1 MSLFHSLRTMPLL
14 LGCLCFSVQASTEK
28 VEQEGKF
35 LQSLE
40 GIENQIYALPQSSL
54 ALIEALEEESL
65 LQNQPT
71 ALLVRYWLAKAT
83 VLELLGR
90 VEESQS
96 VVQKGLEL
104 VRPQSH
110 EYLLFKLIQMR
121 TMVGKSDIDTALSA
135 LDSLLETSRENG
147 DKQLESEILLLKG
160 RYYDEQG
167 EFKKS
172 YAALMSSM
180 DVAESSGVH
189 GLVERAAL
197 ELGDVLVKIQGYDRS
212 EALLEQAYR
221 YFRDRRMSFNEL
233 LSVLTIAKLHK
244 AQFQYEEAI
253 ASYQRALKL
262 AQIIGDGRFRFRV
275 NLELAALYRET
286 NQEKKMVNHL
296 KLAENLQ
303 YRETSSAYLATF
315 KLLQAEYMLEQQQFE
330 ILLAMITPMLP
341 EIIESR
347 YVKQQQ
353 MELLK
358 VAAMAYAGS
367 NDFKLAFE
375 TYGNYHDKFIQFSN
389 QREVENLERQQ
400 TLFELERLEYENE
413 DLNWNNVLQRMEL
426 ENNRR
431 TFYLLGEALLALI
444 GVLFLMAVV
453 FLVVNRSRLRM
464 RRLAKTDTL
473 TGLFNRGF
481 LEDWFTKPVEVRRE
495 RKEKPVPQSK
505 QEKIQH
511 FVFEQVEQVKYGY
524 LALNKWVDSK
534 LDKQKMVP
542 NKPQSGPVTLALI
555 DVDYFK
561 QVNDTYGHVFGDTVL
576 TGVAK
581 VLEET
586 VRENDIVARFGGEE
600 FVVVMP
606 NTDHE
611 NALITA
617 ERLRSALSLH
627 CFVTEQKEE
636 VRVTCSFGVVTT
648 EDNEM
653 SFKSLCDQADKLLYQ
668 AKANGRNCVKGRSL
682 A

>member
-1 MSLFHSLRTMPLL
+1 MPLL

-180 DVAESSGVH
+180 DAAESSGVH

-330 ILLAMITPMLP
+330 ILLAMIAPMLP

-473 TGLFNRGF
+473 TGLFNRRF

-505 QEKIQH
+505 QEKIQQ

-606 NTDHE
+606 TTDHK

-627 CFVTEQKEE
+627 GFVTEQKEE

-668 AKANGRNCVKGRSL
+668 AKANGRNCVEGRSL

>member
-1 MSLFHSLRTMPLL
+1 MPLL

-90 VEESQS
+90 LEESQS
-96 VVQKGLEL
+96 VVRKGLEL

-180 DVAESSGVH
+180 DAAESSGVH

-286 NQEKKMVNHL
+286 KQEKKMVNHL

-330 ILLAMITPMLP
+330 ILLAMIAPMLP

-473 TGLFNRGF
+473 TGLFNRRF

-495 RKEKPVPQSK
+495 RKEKPVHQSK

-511 FVFEQVEQVKYGY
+511 FVFEQVEQVKCGY

-606 NTDHE
+606 NTDHK

-617 ERLRSALSLH
+617 ERLRSSLSLH
-627 CFVTEQKEE
+627 GFVTEQKEE

>member
-90 VEESQS
+90 LGESQS
-96 VVQKGLEL
+96 VVRKGLEL

-110 EYLLFKLIQMR
+110 GYLLFKLIQMR

-180 DVAESSGVH
+180 DAAESSGVH

-286 NQEKKMVNHL
+286 KQEKKMVNHL

-330 ILLAMITPMLP
+330 ILLAMIAPMLP

-473 TGLFNRGF
+473 TGLFNRRF

-627 CFVTEQKEE
+627 GFVTEQKEE

>member
-180 DVAESSGVH
+180 DAAESSGVH

-286 NQEKKMVNHL
+286 KQEKKMVNHL

-330 ILLAMITPMLP
+330 ILLAMIAPMLP

-389 QREVENLERQQ
+389 QREVENLERLQ

-464 RRLAKTDTL
+464 RRLAKIDTL
-473 TGLFNRGF
+473 TGLFNRRF
-481 LEDWFTKPVEVRRE
+481 LEDWFTMPVEVRRE

-627 CFVTEQKEE
+627 GFVTEQKEE

>member
-1 MSLFHSLRTMPLL
+1 MPLL

-180 DVAESSGVH
+180 DAAESSGVH

-212 EALLEQAYR
+212 EALLEQAYH

-286 NQEKKMVNHL
+286 KQEKKMVNHL

-330 ILLAMITPMLP
+330 ILLAMIAPMLP
-341 EIIESR
+341 EIIDSR

-473 TGLFNRGF
+473 TGLFNRRF

-606 NTDHE
+606 NTDHK

-627 CFVTEQKEE
+627 GFVTEQKEE

>member
-1 MSLFHSLRTMPLL
+1 MPLL

-180 DVAESSGVH
+180 DAAESSGVH

-330 ILLAMITPMLP
+330 ILLAMIAPMLP

-473 TGLFNRGF
+473 TGLFNRRF

-495 RKEKPVPQSK
+495 RKEKPVHQSK

-511 FVFEQVEQVKYGY
+511 FVFEQVEQVKCGY

-606 NTDHE
+606 NTDHK

-617 ERLRSALSLH
+617 ERLRSSLSLH
-627 CFVTEQKEE
+627 GFVTEQKEE

>member
-1 MSLFHSLRTMPLL
+1 MPLL

-330 ILLAMITPMLP
+330 ILLAMIAPMLP

-375 TYGNYHDKFIQFSN
+375 TSGNYHDKFIQFSN

-444 GVLFLMAVV
+444 GVLFLMAVI

>member
-1 MSLFHSLRTMPLL
+1 MPLL

-180 DVAESSGVH
+180 DAAESSGVH

-253 ASYQRALKL
+253 ASYQRAVKL

-286 NQEKKMVNHL
+286 KQEKKMVHHL

-330 ILLAMITPMLP
+330 ILLAMIAPMLP

-473 TGLFNRGF
+473 TGLFNRRF
-481 LEDWFTKPVEVRRE
+481 LEDWFTMPVEVRRE

-606 NTDHE
+606 NTDHK

-627 CFVTEQKEE
+627 GFVTEQKEE

>member
-1 MSLFHSLRTMPLL
+1 MPLL

-180 DVAESSGVH
+180 DAAESSGVH

-197 ELGDVLVKIQGYDRS
+197 ELGDVLVKIKGYDRS

-286 NQEKKMVNHL
+286 KQEKKMVNHL

-330 ILLAMITPMLP
+330 ILLAMIAPMLP

-473 TGLFNRGF
+473 TGLFNRRF

-511 FVFEQVEQVKYGY
+511 FVFEQVEQVKCGY

-606 NTDHE
+606 NTDHK

-617 ERLRSALSLH
+617 ERLRSSLSLH
-627 CFVTEQKEE
+627 GFVTEQKEE

>member
-180 DVAESSGVH
+180 DAAESSGVH

-197 ELGDVLVKIQGYDRS
+197 ELGDVLVKIKGYDRS

-286 NQEKKMVNHL
+286 KQEKKMVNHL

-330 ILLAMITPMLP
+330 ILLAMIAPMLP

-473 TGLFNRGF
+473 TGLFNRRF

-495 RKEKPVPQSK
+495 RKEKPVHQSK

-511 FVFEQVEQVKYGY
+511 FVFEQVEQVKCGY

-606 NTDHE
+606 NTDHK

-617 ERLRSALSLH
+617 ERLRSSLSLH
-627 CFVTEQKEE
+627 GFVTEQKEE

>member
-90 VEESQS
+90 LGESQS
-96 VVQKGLEL
+96 VVRKGLEL

-121 TMVGKSDIDTALSA
+121 TMVGKSDIHTALSA

-180 DVAESSGVH
+180 DAAESSGVH

-286 NQEKKMVNHL
+286 KQEKKMVNHL

-330 ILLAMITPMLP
+330 ILLAMIAPMLP

-473 TGLFNRGF
+473 TGLFNRRF

-627 CFVTEQKEE
+627 GFVTEQKEE

>member
-54 ALIEALEEESL
+54 ALIEALEEEYL

-330 ILLAMITPMLP
+330 ILLAMIAPMLP

-444 GVLFLMAVV
+444 GVLFLMAVI

>member
-1 MSLFHSLRTMPLL
+1 M
-14 LGCLCFSVQASTEK
+14 
-28 VEQEGKF
+28 
-35 LQSLE
+35 
-40 GIENQIYALPQSSL
+40 
-54 ALIEALEEESL
+54 
-65 LQNQPT
+65 
-71 ALLVRYWLAKAT
+71 
-83 VLELLGR
+83 
-90 VEESQS
+90 
-96 VVQKGLEL
+96 
-104 VRPQSH
+104 
-110 EYLLFKLIQMR
+110 
-121 TMVGKSDIDTALSA
+121 GKSDIDTALSA

-180 DVAESSGVH
+180 DAAESSGVH

-330 ILLAMITPMLP
+330 ILLAMIAPMLP

-473 TGLFNRGF
+473 TGLFNRRF

-606 NTDHE
+606 NTDHK

-627 CFVTEQKEE
+627 GFVTEQKEE

>member
-180 DVAESSGVH
+180 DAAESSGVH

-286 NQEKKMVNHL
+286 KQEKKMVNHL

-330 ILLAMITPMLP
+330 ILLAMIAPMLP

-473 TGLFNRGF
+473 TGLFNRRF
-481 LEDWFTKPVEVRRE
+481 LEDWFTMPVEVRRE

-561 QVNDTYGHVFGDTVL
+561 QVNDTYGHVFGYTVL

-627 CFVTEQKEE
+627 GFVTEQKEE

>member
-14 LGCLCFSVQASTEK
+14 LGCLCFSVLASTEK

-180 DVAESSGVH
+180 DAAESSGVH

-330 ILLAMITPMLP
+330 ILLAMIAPMLP

-473 TGLFNRGF
+473 TGLFNRRF

-511 FVFEQVEQVKYGY
+511 FVFEQVEQVKCGY

-606 NTDHE
+606 NTDHK

-627 CFVTEQKEE
+627 GFVTEQKEE

>member
-1 MSLFHSLRTMPLL
+1 MPLL

-90 VEESQS
+90 LEESQS
-96 VVQKGLEL
+96 VVRKGLEL

-180 DVAESSGVH
+180 DAAESSGVH

-233 LSVLTIAKLHK
+233 LGVLTIAKLHK

-330 ILLAMITPMLP
+330 ILLAMIAPMLP

>member
-180 DVAESSGVH
+180 DTAESSGVH

-286 NQEKKMVNHL
+286 KQEKKMVNHL

-330 ILLAMITPMLP
+330 ILLAMIAPMLP

-453 FLVVNRSRLRM
+453 FLIVNRSRLRM

-473 TGLFNRGF
+473 TGLFNRRF

>member
-1 MSLFHSLRTMPLL
+1 MPLL

-180 DVAESSGVH
+180 DAAESSGVH

-286 NQEKKMVNHL
+286 KQEKKMVNHL

-330 ILLAMITPMLP
+330 ILLAMIAPMLP

-473 TGLFNRGF
+473 TGLFNRRF
-481 LEDWFTKPVEVRRE
+481 LEDWFTMPVEVRRE

-561 QVNDTYGHVFGDTVL
+561 QVNDTYGHVFGYTVL

-627 CFVTEQKEE
+627 GFVTEQKEE

>member
-180 DVAESSGVH
+180 DAAESSGVH

-197 ELGDVLVKIQGYDRS
+197 ELGDVLVKIKGYDRS

-286 NQEKKMVNHL
+286 KQEKKMVNHL

-330 ILLAMITPMLP
+330 ILLAMIAPMLP

-473 TGLFNRGF
+473 TGLFNRRF

-505 QEKIQH
+505 QEKIQQ

-606 NTDHE
+606 NTDHK

-627 CFVTEQKEE
+627 GFVTEQKEE

-668 AKANGRNCVKGRSL
+668 AKANGRNCVEGRSL

>member
-1 MSLFHSLRTMPLL
+1 MPLL

-180 DVAESSGVH
+180 DAAESSGVH

-330 ILLAMITPMLP
+330 ILLAMIAPMLP

-473 TGLFNRGF
+473 TGLFNRRF

-511 FVFEQVEQVKYGY
+511 FVYEQVEQVKYGY

-586 VRENDIVARFGGEE
+586 VRENDIVARFGGE

-606 NTDHE
+606 NTDHK

-627 CFVTEQKEE
+627 GFVTEQKEE

>member
-90 VEESQS
+90 LEESQS
-96 VVQKGLEL
+96 VVRKGLEL

-180 DVAESSGVH
+180 DAAESSGVH

-330 ILLAMITPMLP
+330 ILLAMIAPMLP
-341 EIIESR
+341 EIIDSR

-473 TGLFNRGF
+473 TGLFNRRF

-627 CFVTEQKEE
+627 GFVTEQKEE

>member
-1 MSLFHSLRTMPLL
+1 MPLL

-180 DVAESSGVH
+180 DAAESSGVH

-286 NQEKKMVNHL
+286 KQEKKMVNHL

-330 ILLAMITPMLP
+330 ILLAMIAPMLP

-389 QREVENLERQQ
+389 QREVENLERLQ

-473 TGLFNRGF
+473 TGLFNRRF
-481 LEDWFTKPVEVRRE
+481 LEDWFTMPVEVRRE

-627 CFVTEQKEE
+627 GFVTEQKEE

>member
-90 VEESQS
+90 VEDSQS

-180 DVAESSGVH
+180 DAAESSGVH

-286 NQEKKMVNHL
+286 KQEKKMVNHL

-330 ILLAMITPMLP
+330 ILLAMIAPMLP
-341 EIIESR
+341 ETIESR

-473 TGLFNRGF
+473 TGLFNRRF
-481 LEDWFTKPVEVRRE
+481 LEDWFTMPVEVRRE

-627 CFVTEQKEE
+627 GFVTEQKEE

>member
-1 MSLFHSLRTMPLL
+1 MPLL

-90 VEESQS
+90 LEESQS
-96 VVQKGLEL
+96 VVRKGLEL

-180 DVAESSGVH
+180 DAAESSGVH

-330 ILLAMITPMLP
+330 ILLAMIAPMLP
-341 EIIESR
+341 EIIDSR

-473 TGLFNRGF
+473 TGLFNRRF
-481 LEDWFTKPVEVRRE
+481 LEDWFTKLVEVRRE

-600 FVVVMP
+600 FVVIMP

-627 CFVTEQKEE
+627 GFVTEQKGE

>member
-180 DVAESSGVH
+180 DAAESSGVH

-286 NQEKKMVNHL
+286 KQEKKMVNHL

-330 ILLAMITPMLP
+330 ILLAMIAPMLP

>member
-1 MSLFHSLRTMPLL
+1 MPLL

-90 VEESQS
+90 LGESQS
-96 VVQKGLEL
+96 VVRKGLEL

-180 DVAESSGVH
+180 DAAESSGVH

-286 NQEKKMVNHL
+286 KQEKKMVNHL

-330 ILLAMITPMLP
+330 ILLAMIAPMLP

-473 TGLFNRGF
+473 TGLFNRRF

-627 CFVTEQKEE
+627 GFVTEQKEE

>member
-1 MSLFHSLRTMPLL
+1 MPLL

-180 DVAESSGVH
+180 DAAESSGVH

-286 NQEKKMVNHL
+286 KQEKKMVNHL

-330 ILLAMITPMLP
+330 ILLAMIAPMLP

-561 QVNDTYGHVFGDTVL
+561 QVNYTYGHVFGDTVL

>member
-1 MSLFHSLRTMPLL
+1 MPLL

-180 DVAESSGVH
+180 DAAESSGVH

-286 NQEKKMVNHL
+286 KQEKKMVNHL

-330 ILLAMITPMLP
+330 ILLAMIAPMLP

>member
-90 VEESQS
+90 LGESQS
-96 VVQKGLEL
+96 VVRKGLEL

-180 DVAESSGVH
+180 DAAESSGVH

-286 NQEKKMVNHL
+286 KQEKKMVNHL

-315 KLLQAEYMLEQQQFE
+315 KLLQAEYMLEQQFE
-330 ILLAMITPMLP
+330 ILLAMIAPMLP

-473 TGLFNRGF
+473 TGLFNRRF

-627 CFVTEQKEE
+627 GFVTEQKEE

>member
-90 VEESQS
+90 LEESQS
-96 VVQKGLEL
+96 VVRKGLEL

-180 DVAESSGVH
+180 DAAESSGVH

-330 ILLAMITPMLP
+330 ILLAMIAPMLP
-341 EIIESR
+341 EIIDSR

-473 TGLFNRGF
+473 TGLFNRRF
-481 LEDWFTKPVEVRRE
+481 LEDWFTMPVEVRRE

-606 NTDHE
+606 NTGHE

-627 CFVTEQKEE
+627 GFVTEQKEE

>member
-1 MSLFHSLRTMPLL
+1 MPLL

-330 ILLAMITPMLP
+330 ILLAMIAPMLP

>member
-1 MSLFHSLRTMPLL
+1 M
-14 LGCLCFSVQASTEK
+14 
-28 VEQEGKF
+28 EQEGKF

-330 ILLAMITPMLP
+330 ILLAMIAPMLP

-358 VAAMAYAGS
+358 VAAMAYAGGS

-375 TYGNYHDKFIQFSN
+375 TSGNYHDKFIQFSN

-444 GVLFLMAVV
+444 GVLFLMAVI

>member
-330 ILLAMITPMLP
+330 ILLAMIAPMLP

-444 GVLFLMAVV
+444 GVLFLMAVI

>member
-1 MSLFHSLRTMPLL
+1 MPLL

-96 VVQKGLEL
+96 VVKKGLEL

-135 LDSLLETSRENG
+135 LDSLLETSREND

-180 DVAESSGVH
+180 DAAESSGVH

-330 ILLAMITPMLP
+330 ILLAMIAPMLP

-473 TGLFNRGF
+473 TGLFNRRF

-495 RKEKPVPQSK
+495 RKEKPVHQSK

-627 CFVTEQKEE
+627 GFVTEQKEE

>member
-1 MSLFHSLRTMPLL
+1 MPLL

-71 ALLVRYWLAKAT
+71 ALLVRYWLAKAM

-180 DVAESSGVH
+180 DAAESSGVH

-286 NQEKKMVNHL
+286 KQEKKMVNHL

-330 ILLAMITPMLP
+330 ILLAMIAPMLP

-473 TGLFNRGF
+473 TGLFNRRF
-481 LEDWFTKPVEVRRE
+481 LEDWFTMPVEVRRE

-627 CFVTEQKEE
+627 GFVTEQKEE